1 MKLKILIADDHAIVR
16 FGLSTLINSN
26 ADMEVVGQAA
36 NGKVAVQMAEKLHP
50 DIIIMDLV
58 MPHMDGA
65 EATVEILANDPAAK
79 IILLTSFGSFEGIA
93 RALAAGAVGAVMKTT
108 DDEKIISI
116 IRKIAAGKTVIS
128 PEIQR
133 ELATSDPIPELT
145 DRQLAVLEALTR
157 GLSNPDIAKL
167 LNISTKMARDHVCA
181 ILTKLGAANRAE
193 AVAIALRKHLLKI

>member
-1 MKLKILIADDHAIVR
+1 MPQKYR
-16 FGLSTLINSN
+16 
-26 ADMEVVGQAA
+26 
-36 NGKVAVQMAEKLHP
+36 P

-128 PEIQR
+128 PEIKR
-133 ELATSDPIPELT
+133 ELATSDPIPEPT
-145 DRQLAVLEALTR
+145 ERQLAVLEALTR

-193 AVAIALRKHLLKI
+193 AVAIALRKHLLKM